1 MRNIRYKYLLVILS
15 VVLITTL
22 GNLYGQNNLNTYAIR
37 INQEDVLI
45 DKLANGY
52 QIYIKKKGN
61 TAGLKL
67 YSKLPNGN
75 NSYLY
80 INNTGNSNSIVNIK
94 NVDFHNRLGEVFEVF
109 IPETLYLD
117 SRNNNSVFRL
127 SDNINIVLESY
138 DNNGNKLLDNEIV
151 FRINN
156 TNTSRPTI
164 TLRNVEK
171 EGDLYAF
178 YLYYSG
184 GNNGEYAFYVREGK
198 TNTAYKLINTS
209 YGSTVNVDN
218 SAIILE
224 NTYNRVLGKKLYIKA
239 YFKQLPE
246 DRYLSFNVFN
256 TRGES
261 FTYPIDY
268 VIETTNVKPEVIP
281 PQMPSGGDE
290 GAVPIRP
297 IDKVI
302 ETSTNT
308 IIIGSIDNEKKD
320 DPVSFSQNPMKN
332 NSKKE
337 IKKTVKSN
345 DVEIDVIKITDNA
358 NNNLKKNNFYNGEAM
373 DALDNASKVFHT
385 PNNYADDENK
395 LPDNLKNIINRYKDF
410 DTIDLVIV
418 LDTTES
424 MHPYIRSIKKEIRG
438 IARQLFDN
446 HKKARIG
453 FMLYR
458 DVKDTYFTK
467 MIDFSDNMNL
477 INREVNYFFASGGGD
492 KAEPMYEAIQEA
504 LEKFNFVHNK
514 KLIIVITDA
523 PAKVI
528 GRANLDLNAKTAREK
543 DVTIEL
549 VLTSEIE
556 EEDTSDDHLYFL
568 NF

>member
-37 INQEDVLI
+37 INQNDILI

-61 TAGLKL
+61 TAGLRL
-67 YSKLPNGN
+67 YSRLPNGN
-75 NSYLY
+75 YSYLY
-80 INNTGNSNSIVNIK
+80 INNTGNTNSIVNIN
-94 NVDFHNRLGEVFEVF
+94 NVDFHNSLGEVFEVF

-117 SRNNNSVFRL
+117 RRNNNSVFRL
-127 SDNINIVLESY
+127 SDSINIILESY
-138 DNNGNKLLDNEIV
+138 DANGNTLLDNEIV
-151 FRINN
+151 FRVNN
-156 TNTSRPTI
+156 NSTSRPTI

-184 GNNGEYAFYVREGK
+184 GDNGEYAFYVREGK

-209 YGSTVNVDN
+209 YGSTLNADN
-218 SAIILE
+218 SAVVLE
-224 NTYNRVLGKKLYIKA
+224 NTYNRELGKKLYIKA

-256 TRGES
+256 IRGES

-268 VIETTNVKPEVIP
+268 VIETTNVQQEVIP
-281 PQMPSGGDE
+281 PQMPSGGNE
-290 GAVPIRP
+290 GDVPRRP

-302 ETSTNT
+302 DQSTNT
-308 IIIGSIDNEKKD
+308 II
-320 DPVSFSQNPMKN
+320 VS
-332 NSKKE
+332 SKKE
-337 IKKTVKSN
+337 EPIILANNTAKNETKETSKSN
-345 DVEIDVIKITDNA
+345 EVEMKEIKITENVV
-358 NNNLKKNNFYNGEAM
+358 KKNNFYDGEAM
-373 DALDNASKVFHT
+373 DALDNASKAFHT
-385 PNNYADDENK
+385 PNNYAEDEDELTDK
-395 LPDNLKNIINRYKDF
+395 LKSIIDRYKNAGS
-410 DTIDLVIV
+410 IDLVIV

-424 MHPYIRSIKKEIRG
+424 MHPYLKTIKREIRG
-438 IARQLFDN
+438 IVRELFDN
-446 HKKARIG
+446 HKEARIG

-467 MIDFSDNMNL
+467 MIDFSDNINV
-477 INREVNYFFASGGGD
+477 INREVNYFYAAGGGD
-492 KAEPMYEAIQEA
+492 KPEPMYEAIQEA
-504 LEKFNFVHNK
+504 LEKFNFTNEK
-514 KLIIVITDA
+514 KLIIVVTDA

-528 GRANLDLNAKTAREK
+528 GRANLELNAKTAEAK
-543 DVTIEL
+543 GITVEL

-568 NF
+568 SF